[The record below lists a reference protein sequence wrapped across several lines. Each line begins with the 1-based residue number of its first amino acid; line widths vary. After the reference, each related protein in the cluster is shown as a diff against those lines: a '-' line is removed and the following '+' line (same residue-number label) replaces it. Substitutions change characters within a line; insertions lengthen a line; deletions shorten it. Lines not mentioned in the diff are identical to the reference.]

1 MKGALGR
8 QIKVDLSRNLKGRGR
23 NSLEER
29 GLVGGRWGQKCSLG
43 GTMWERGGLGR
54 RTRLAED
61 EEGLGRGTGHQKG
74 SALAD
79 LDFLKREMTSVAAGK
94 RLGSR
99 AEQFSV
105 LEKNF
110 LATPAE
116 PRKCSSVLRGT
127 AVGDSL

>member
-1 MKGALGR
+1 
-8 QIKVDLSRNLKGRGR
+8 
-23 NSLEER
+23 
-29 GLVGGRWGQKCSLG
+29 
-43 GTMWERGGLGR
+43 MWERGGLGR
-54 RTRLAED
+54 RTRLVGD
-61 EEGLGRGTGHQKG
+61 EGDLGRAIWHQKG

-79 LDFLKREMTSVAAGK
+79 LDFLRMEMTSVAAGK

-105 LEKNF
+105 LVSD
-110 LATPAE
+110 LATPAL

>member
-1 MKGALGR
+1 
-8 QIKVDLSRNLKGRGR
+8 
-23 NSLEER
+23 
-29 GLVGGRWGQKCSLG
+29 
-43 GTMWERGGLGR
+43 MWETGGLERRTRLVEEKGGLGR
-54 RTRLAED
+54 
-61 EEGLGRGTGHQKG
+61 GIGHQRG
-74 SALAD
+74 SVWAD

-110 LATPAE
+110 LATPAQ

>member
-1 MKGALGR
+1 
-8 QIKVDLSRNLKGRGR
+8 
-23 NSLEER
+23 
-29 GLVGGRWGQKCSLG
+29 
-43 GTMWERGGLGR
+43 MWERGGLGR
-54 RTRLAED
+54 RTRLVGD
-61 EEGLGRGTGHQKG
+61 EGGLGRAIEHQKG
-74 SALAD
+74 SVWAD
-79 LDFLKREMTSVAAGK
+79 LDFLMMEMTSVAAGK

-105 LEKNF
+105 LEKMF

>member
-1 MKGALGR
+1 
-8 QIKVDLSRNLKGRGR
+8 
-23 NSLEER
+23 
-29 GLVGGRWGQKCSLG
+29 
-43 GTMWERGGLGR
+43 MWERGGLGR

-79 LDFLKREMTSVAAGK
+79 LDFLKREMTSDAAGK

-105 LEKNF
+105 LEKYF
-110 LATPAE
+110 VATPAE